1 MYNPCY
7 RVGEQAR
14 ESEAAWR
21 RSRELIALGASSP
34 SGDAGQKMIETNEIR
49 MDVLRRLAEQAMSD
63 PDFRDV
69 ARHDLATALNRYGYD
84 LNEREMALVL
94 RFRDALEEAGVDLWL
109 GRTDKLSEA
118 DLELIRQF

>member
-1 MYNPCY
+1 L
-7 RVGEQAR
+7 
-14 ESEAAWR
+14 
-21 RSRELIALGASSP
+21 RSVTTEP
-34 SGDAGQKMIETNEIR
+34 SGEAGQTMIETNDIR

-69 ARHDLATALNRYGYD
+69 ARHDLVKALDRYEYD

>member
-1 MYNPCY
+1 
-7 RVGEQAR
+7 
-14 ESEAAWR
+14 
-21 RSRELIALGASSP
+21 
-34 SGDAGQKMIETNEIR
+34 MIETNDIR

-69 ARHDLATALNRYGYD
+69 ARHDLVKALDRYEYD

>member
-1 MYNPCY
+1 ML
-7 RVGEQAR
+7 
-14 ESEAAWR
+14 ES
-21 RSRELIALGASSP
+21 SRLLGQMM
-34 SGDAGQKMIETNEIR
+34 DATSEIR

-63 PDFRDV
+63 PGFRDV
-69 ARHDLATALNRYGYD
+69 ARHDLSKALEQYGYE

-109 GRTDKLSEA
+109 GRTNKLSKA